1 MYEVVMKT
9 WHFAVLGLML
19 SVFAGCRTDPA
30 IPILE
35 RELRLK
41 EDEIY
46 RLRATVDELQEE
58 NAQTDRR
65 RSSGASDSRTSDGP
79 KPPAMELPS
88 QPTDK
93 VPESLKTP
101 AGMKLPPELE
111 VPEGIEGPSKPS
123 PSRKESQPLTRESQ
137 ADGPSLGMSP
147 PGTAARPPRV
157 LPVSREDAVPMT
169 PSSDNR
175 RVVSIALNR
184 TMTGGIGAEDRS
196 GDSGLLVVVE
206 PRDREGRSVDAPA
219 AMCVVVLDPAA
230 QGEAVRVARWDFSA
244 AETTAMFRRSGSTA
258 AIHLTMTWPHGPPKH
273 NNLRLFVRYMTA
285 DGRKL
290 QAEQAIEVALPGDR
304 TAQRSPVEA
313 VSSPKVEQS
322 NARPTSR
329 PSSPSTSQDT
339 PPMNDA
345 EARRP
350 VWSPDRR
357 Y

>member
-1 MYEVVMKT
+1 
-9 WHFAVLGLML
+9 
-19 SVFAGCRTDPA
+19 
-30 IPILE
+30 
-35 RELRLK
+35 
-41 EDEIY
+41 
-46 RLRATVDELQEE
+46 
-58 NAQTDRR
+58 
-65 RSSGASDSRTSDGP
+65 
-79 KPPAMELPS
+79 
-88 QPTDK
+88 
-93 VPESLKTP
+93 
-101 AGMKLPPELE
+101 
-111 VPEGIEGPSKPS
+111 
-123 PSRKESQPLTRESQ
+123 
-137 ADGPSLGMSP
+137 
-147 PGTAARPPRV
+147 
-157 LPVSREDAVPMT
+157 MT

-304 TAQRSPVEA
+304 TVQRSPVEA

-339 PPMNDA
+339 PPTNDA

-350 VWSPDRR
+350 VWSPERR